1 AAALG
6 ANRVYSLCTQ
16 IMVQSRSNPVNHEQ
30 DQIGCKIKLLSRQNT
45 RANQTLGQILA
56 SRRGHYIVC
65 PLVYKIWFNIYP
77 FLNLHLPNSLL
88 KIKVT
93 RVICDQVIPCQFWA
107 FDVTRVKTIDLK
119 NRPLRSKSGTDS
131 KISIPKTV
139 TAALFVSEYIDQES
153 LLLLMTKYK
162 RTVKVDRPA
171 IFPHE
176 GNRSEL

>member
-1 AAALG
+1 
-6 ANRVYSLCTQ
+6 
-16 IMVQSRSNPVNHEQ
+16 MVQSRSNPVNHEQ

-56 SRRGHYIVC
+56 SRR
-65 PLVYKIWFNIYP
+65 
-77 FLNLHLPNSLL
+77 
-88 KIKVT
+88 VT

-107 FDVTRVKTIDLK
+107 FDVT
-119 NRPLRSKSGTDS
+119 RPLRSKSGTDS

-139 TAALFVSEYIDQES
+139 TAALFVSD
-153 LLLLMTKYK
+153 MTKYK